1 MNIKQ
6 SSEGRNASQ
15 LGDSNTL
22 EQVVEA
28 VDKDTQ
34 TMQTTEIP
42 VVGMEP
48 VSTMRH
54 RYQKCQK
61 RERGLI
67 SSVKMKLNKKGL

>member
-1 MNIKQ
+1 MEYQREIREILTMAGVSDEYKAKLRR
-6 SSEGRNASQ
+6 RNASQ

-42 VVGMEP
+42 VVGM
-48 VSTMRH
+48 
-54 RYQKCQK
+54 
-61 RERGLI
+61 
-67 SSVKMKLNKKGL
+67 

>member
-1 MNIKQ
+1 MEYQREYQREIREILTMAGVSDEYKAKLRR
-6 SSEGRNASQ
+6 RNASQ

-42 VVGMEP
+42 VVGM
-48 VSTMRH
+48 
-54 RYQKCQK
+54 
-61 RERGLI
+61 
-67 SSVKMKLNKKGL
+67 

>member
-6 SSEGRNASQ
+6 SSEGEMLHQ

-34 TMQTTEIP
+34 TTQTTEIP
-42 VVGMEP
+42 VVGM
-48 VSTMRH
+48 
-54 RYQKCQK
+54 
-61 RERGLI
+61 
-67 SSVKMKLNKKGL
+67 

>member
-6 SSEGRNASQ
+6 SSEGEMLHNLETVIHWR
-15 LGDSNTL
+15 DSNTL

-42 VVGMEP
+42 VVGM
-48 VSTMRH
+48 
-54 RYQKCQK
+54 
-61 RERGLI
+61 
-67 SSVKMKLNKKGL
+67 